1 MFYSKFPFIPKYL
14 FLNMYIFAGKNHWN
28 ELFAFVTEIRC
39 PPRGSSRIDAASL
52 DLRRHYSWI
61 RTRGFTRFSRECYA
75 YTCRSRIQRRSRCI
89 VLWLSSRRKRV
100 RRRSVRDRRSSI
112 DRKINTSSETFYIHV
127 KENGNARCLEDIYIY
142 IYRQVC
148 DIFSK
153 CKTSD
158 INFDLDIDIINFR
171 VSRILK
177 IRVLKL
183 IIFIKRVELF
193 FNNSGGKI
201 FVRVLVDEINS
212 RMLKVRD

>member
-1 MFYSKFPFIPKYL
+1 MF
-14 FLNMYIFAGKNHWN
+14 
-28 ELFAFVTEIRC
+28 
-39 PPRGSSRIDAASL
+39 
-52 DLRRHYSWI
+52 RR
-61 RTRGFTRFSRECYA
+61 
-75 YTCRSRIQRRSRCI
+75 
-89 VLWLSSRRKRV
+89 
-100 RRRSVRDRRSSI
+100 
-112 DRKINTSSETFYIHV
+112 
-127 KENGNARCLEDIYIY
+127 YIY

-158 INFDLDIDIINFR
+158 NFDLDIDIINFR

>member
-1 MFYSKFPFIPKYL
+1 MF
-14 FLNMYIFAGKNHWN
+14 
-28 ELFAFVTEIRC
+28 
-39 PPRGSSRIDAASL
+39 
-52 DLRRHYSWI
+52 RR
-61 RTRGFTRFSRECYA
+61 
-75 YTCRSRIQRRSRCI
+75 
-89 VLWLSSRRKRV
+89 
-100 RRRSVRDRRSSI
+100 
-112 DRKINTSSETFYIHV
+112 
-127 KENGNARCLEDIYIY
+127 YIY

-148 DIFSK
+148 DIFSE

-193 FNNSGGKI
+193 FNNSGRKI